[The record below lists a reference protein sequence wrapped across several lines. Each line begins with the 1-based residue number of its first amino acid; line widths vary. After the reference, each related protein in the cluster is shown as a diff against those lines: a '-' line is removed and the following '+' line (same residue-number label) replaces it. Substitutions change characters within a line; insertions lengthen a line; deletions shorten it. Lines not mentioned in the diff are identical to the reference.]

1 MASVRR
7 AAKINLLTSPM
18 PVLFGFDS
26 QSLPLQHGL
35 RLKLATHRLS
45 AAAPKNI
52 VITPAPNDS
61 PDSKGCYYYGSVC
74 TVHDELWMW
83 YHGVGEPEPDKKSRV
98 NVCLAKSRDGVS
110 WDKPGLGLVE
120 YGGNRNN
127 HLVDLNLGDFGLM
140 ACVVLHDPEDP
151 APARRFKMIFETR
164 KYAQAFAVAYSPDGT
179 RWTES
184 PDNPRGSWMEP
195 SGAIRWDGADYVNGQ
210 GGKHWAA

>member
-1 MASVRR
+1 LASVRR

-61 PDSKGCYYYGSVC
+61 PDSKGCCYYGSAC

-83 YHGVGEPEPDKKSRV
+83 YLGVGEPEPDKKSRV

-127 HLVDLNLGDFGLM
+127 HLVDLNLGAFGLM

-164 KYAQAFAVAYSPDGT
+164 KLRRRLRLPTVRTGPGGPSPRTIPAAHGWSPRAPFAGT
-179 RWTES
+179 VPIT
-184 PDNPRGSWMEP
+184 
-195 SGAIRWDGADYVNGQ
+195 
-210 GGKHWAA
+210 